1 MTSEDKECIIPPV
14 KKNALQAV
22 VSVKAYFSGGFSVN
36 EDRAYICRLID
47 IYGNALSER
56 QKDVVDLYY
65 NEDLSLAEISENC
78 GITRQGVRDAIRHG
92 VETLHNLEKSL
103 GFCSKGDRVAK
114 IADEILKSD
123 DVLEIHRLAE
133 QIKSEA

>member
-1 MTSEDKECIIPPV
+1 MTPV
-14 KKNALQAV
+14 KCFSLQAFCP
-22 VSVKAYFSGGFSVN
+22 KGGVTVN

-47 IYGNALSER
+47 IYGNVLSDR

-92 VETLHNLEKSL
+92 VETLRSLESAL
-103 GFCSKGDRVAK
+103 GFNAK
-114 IADEILKSD
+114 SERIIGYASEISAAAGSD
-123 DVLEIHRLAE
+123 DVRRLAE
-133 QIKSEA
+133 SIIGEL

>member
-1 MTSEDKECIIPPV
+1 M
-14 KKNALQAV
+14 
-22 VSVKAYFSGGFSVN
+22 N

-92 VETLHNLEKSL
+92 VETLYHLESSL
-103 GFCSKGDRVAK
+103 GFCAKGDRVAR

-123 DVLEIHRLAE
+123 DIAKIHRLAE
-133 QIKSEA
+133 QIKTES

>member
-1 MTSEDKECIIPPV
+1 M
-14 KKNALQAV
+14 
-22 VSVKAYFSGGFSVN
+22 N
-36 EDRAYICRLID
+36 EDRAYVCRLID

-92 VETLHNLEKSL
+92 VETLYSLESAL
-103 GFCSKGDRVAK
+103 GVCAERERVLS
-114 IADEILKSD
+114 IASD
-123 DVLEIHRLAE
+123 IAQCDDISEVHRLAE
-133 QIKSEA
+133 QIIGEL

>member
-1 MTSEDKECIIPPV
+1 MTSANLCCIIRPV
-14 KKNALQAV
+14 KKIALQGLSFFIDKGACT
-22 VSVKAYFSGGFSVN
+22 VN

-65 NEDLSLAEISENC
+65 NEDLSLAEISEHC

-92 VETLHNLEKSL
+92 VEILHSLESSL
-103 GFCSKGDRVAK
+103 GFNAK
-114 IADEILKSD
+114 IERIGKYASEIAKTGNII
-123 DVLEIHRLAE
+123 EARMLAE
-133 QIKSEA
+133 WIIGEL

>member
-1 MTSEDKECIIPPV
+1 M
-14 KKNALQAV
+14 
-22 VSVKAYFSGGFSVN
+22 N

-47 IYGNALSER
+47 IYGNALSDR

-92 VETLHNLEKSL
+92 VETLYSLESAL
-103 GFCSKGDRVAK
+103 GFAAKIDRVAE
-114 IADEILKSD
+114 IASD
-123 DVLEIHRLAE
+123 ISNSCDISEFHRLAE
-133 QIKSEA
+133 LILGEL

>member
-1 MTSEDKECIIPPV
+1 M
-14 KKNALQAV
+14 N
-22 VSVKAYFSGGFSVN
+22 G
-36 EDRAYICRLID
+36 DRAYICRLID

-92 VETLHNLEKSL
+92 VETLKTLEEEL
-103 GFCSKGDRVAK
+103 GFESKLKRISSLAFEIKENSD
-114 IADEILKSD
+114 IDEIK
-123 DVLEIHRLAE
+123 RLAE
-133 QIKSEA
+133 TIIGEL